1 MSETPASEPG
11 LGGVGDRGIP
21 RPPVPPVAPV
31 PLSLAAVPQPPA
43 PAAQPARPPLSKMD
57 QEKISDPERMK
68 ALAHP
73 ARMAVFDFLGTRR
86 IEGADGAT
94 ATEIAEVAGMT
105 PSAMSYHLRTLAKA
119 GFIEEAP
126 NRGDARERVW
136 RLRLHSFEISAEP
149 DAPESA
155 QIVEREMVEAF
166 ANEHQRAFERW
177 LQARHQ
183 LDPELKD
190 LSTMASGRFRLTPDE
205 LLEFRTRFFALMDE
219 YVERSNEYTEK
230 GDADDGTMIFRYM
243 LRLFPNV

>member
-1 MSETPASEPG
+1 MSETPASEPAI
-11 LGGVGDRGIP
+11 GGEGDREVP
-21 RPPVPPVAPV
+21 RPPVPPVP
-31 PLSLAAVPQPPA
+31 PRPPA
-43 PAAQPARPPLSKMD
+43 PPRPPLSKMD
-57 QEKISDPERMK
+57 QERISDPERMK

-126 NRGDARERVW
+126 SRGDARERVW

-155 QIVEREMVEAF
+155 HIVEGEMVEAF
-166 ANEHQRAFERW
+166 AKEHERAFERW
-177 LQARHQ
+177 LRVRREI
-183 LDPELKD
+183 DPGVKD
-190 LSTMASGRFRLTPDE
+190 LSTMASGRFRLKPEE
-205 LLEFRTRFFALMDE
+205 LKEFRSRFFELMDE
-219 YVERSNEYTEK
+219 YVQLSNEYTEK
-230 GDADDGTMIFRYM
+230 GDGDDGTMIFRYM